1 VTGVG
6 AFSLPLRRFLFSIT
20 SMKRIAVLLLLLSLA
35 LLATCSPKQRS
46 NLGVDQLSGWTA
58 DGKQVQLA
66 SLRAPAV
73 VLNFYSPTCKPC
85 IEELPA
91 LERFYEEASRL
102 GVPMYLTL
110 EPDLEKNGVEGVQT
124 TDAGQIREHLIA
136 RVMEDVKR
144 YNIKIPVLVLDR
156 PFAIE
161 PGNLVT
167 GTPETLLFR
176 TAPFRLHYNFIGP
189 VSTASNDEEL
199 ARSSR
204 YKFAIEK
211 LNETVQADAYQPREG
226 Y

>member
-1 VTGVG
+1 
-6 AFSLPLRRFLFSIT
+6 
-20 SMKRIAVLLLLLSLA
+20 MKRIAVPAVLLLTFA
-35 LLATCSPKQRS
+35 MCGPKQRS
-46 NLGVDQLSGWTA
+46 NFGVDRLSGWTA
-58 DGKQVQLA
+58 DGKHVQLA
-66 SLRAPAV
+66 SLQAPAV
-73 VLNFYSPTCKPC
+73 VLNFYSPICKPC

-91 LERFYEEASRL
+91 LERLYEEASHL

-124 TDAGQIREHLIA
+124 TDKGQIREHLIA

-144 YNIKIPVLVLDR
+144 YDIRIPVLVLDP

-189 VSTASNDEEL
+189 ISKASNDEEL

-204 YKFAIEK
+204 YRFAIEK
-211 LNETVQADAYQPREG
+211 LKETVQADTYRPREG